1 MIHQEWLDKSSNMPS
16 PKTAVLEEL
25 QSYVNNP
32 FESGNSRLSSTNKY
46 YSRDFSNDH
55 NKYKTN

>member
-1 MIHQEWLDKSSNMPS
+1 MSITL
-16 PKTAVLEEL
+16 
-25 QSYVNNP
+25 

-46 YSRDFSNDH
+46 YSKDFSNDH